1 MMAYSESP
9 ANLNRG
15 EIVTTIKLYFDDN
28 YIPLFKNMLY
38 SAMLYKQPNTN
49 FDLVIG
55 VEYKIQNS
63 ENPETQISGLTPK
76 GQDAVQKFCKQI
88 GVLFVFE
95 EVLSNEEIFSNTDF
109 QRNFST
115 MQHIP
120 YDSLVARLKM
130 LLAARQDFYYFD
142 VDLIMQ
148 PGWDSIFTIEPQDSD
163 TVLMAA
169 RNSFRKN
176 LNARADFEHP
186 QHWVMSDKSNKDNYF
201 NAGVIKFLYEPWSE
215 HKMSENLLSLL
226 DKIKTGELSSK
237 YADQDI
243 LNHVTQNNF
252 ELLDQTFNVLVHPWG
267 GDPINNYSSLEKKYH
282 PKILHFIGGWNAHT
296 MEQSQ
301 KDQIIHLTDYNC
313 DNGFL
318 DHAQNYFYTNFFI
331 QNQRKIFEANAR

>member
-1 MMAYSESP
+1 MP
-9 ANLNRG
+9 
-15 EIVTTIKLYFDDN
+15 TIKLYFDDN

-38 SAMLYKQPNTN
+38 SATLYKQPNTN

-55 VEYKIQNS
+55 VEYKGQNS
-63 ENPETQISGLTPK
+63 DDPENQIGGLTPK
-76 GQDAVQKFCKQI
+76 GQDAVLKFCKQI
-88 GVLFVFE
+88 GVLVVFE

-148 PGWDSIFTIEPQDSD
+148 PGWDSIFTIKPQDSD

-169 RNSFRKN
+169 QNSFRKN
-176 LNARADFEHP
+176 LDKRADFEHP

-201 NAGVIKFLYEPWSE
+201 NAGVIKFLYEPWNE
-215 HKMSENLLSLL
+215 HKMSKNLLSLL
-226 DKIKTGELSSK
+226 NKIKRGELSSQ
-237 YADQDI
+237 YADQDV
-243 LNHVTQNNF
+243 LNHVTKNNC
-252 ELLDQTFNVLVHPWG
+252 ELLDQTFNVMVHPGG
-267 GDPINNYSSLEKKYH
+267 GDPINYYYSLKEKYH
-282 PKILHFIGGWNAHT
+282 PKILHFVGGWKSHT

-301 KDQIIHLTDYNC
+301 KDEIIHVIDYNC

-318 DHAQNYFYTNFFI
+318 DHAQNYFYVNFFV
-331 QNQRKIFEANAR
+331 QNQRKIFEVNAR